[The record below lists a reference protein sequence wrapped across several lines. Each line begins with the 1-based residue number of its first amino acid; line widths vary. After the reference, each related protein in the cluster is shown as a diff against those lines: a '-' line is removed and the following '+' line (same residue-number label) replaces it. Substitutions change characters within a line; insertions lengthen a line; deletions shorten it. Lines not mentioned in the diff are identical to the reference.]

1 MVGLFKSQKL
11 QDRILRGYSLPLGVL
26 LLFGIVIGT
35 VVQLNNSVR
44 EDLARANRVIENM
57 RETVIGA
64 SRALRSAKGAALA
77 KMTKLEEFASYKEA
91 YKRAREK
98 MDTHAPL
105 AEAEIKNERIKE
117 QWIEFEGQLDSLA
130 RDMDEAMS
138 LLEAGKVKEA
148 IEKLP
153 GIQAAL
159 DEKADGIIK
168 AENEIIE
175 SIGKRA
181 ELIGNIAILI
191 TLVGIFGGGGFSL
204 VLANNIAKAIA
215 QEIQQ
220 AVAQISASAAQIAA
234 SMEEQEKTASLQ
246 AASVNETTTT
256 MDQLRASAHQSEEQ
270 AAAAAT
276 AAQEVLRL
284 AQQGNHSV
292 EETVAA
298 MIDLK
303 NKVGAI
309 ADQIVRLSEQTSQI
323 GSISSL
329 VNDLA
334 QQTNMLALNAS
345 VEAVRA
351 GEYGKG
357 FAVVAEEIRKLAEQ
371 SRQSALHIGQLVTDI
386 QNAINTTVMVT
397 DEGTKTANAGMSI
410 TENTAKAFSSIVEA
424 INTVAMNNQQI
435 LLNIR
440 QQGKAVEQ
448 VLEAM
453 EAINKGA
460 QEAAASITQVG
471 AGTAQLSATA
481 KNLESII

>member
-1 MVGLFKSQKL
+1 MVIALKDNRL
-11 QDRILRGYSLPLGVL
+11 QDRILRGYALPVGVL
-26 LLFGIVIGT
+26 VFFGIVIGA
-35 VVQLNNSVR
+35 VVQLNNNVR
-44 EDLARANRVIENM
+44 EDLARANRVIDNM
-57 RETVIGA
+57 RETVIGTG
-64 SRALRSAKGAALA
+64 RILRTARGAALFPGD
-77 KMTKLEEFASYKEA
+77 LASYQQSYQEGRK
-91 YKRAREK
+91 KIEK
-98 MDTHAPL
+98 HAPL
-105 AEAEIKNERIKE
+105 AQAEIQNEKIKQ
-117 QWIEFEGQLDSLA
+117 QWTEFEKELEA
-130 RDMDEAMS
+130 FIKKTDEVMN
-138 LLEAGKVKEA
+138 LLEAGKTQEA
-148 IEKLP
+148 IQRLK
-153 GIQAAL
+153 GIRATGL
-159 DEKADGIIK
+159 DEKADTIIQ

-175 SIGKRA
+175 AIGRRG
-181 ELIGNIAILI
+181 ELIGSVAILV
-191 TLVGIFGGGGFSL
+191 TLIGIFGGGGFTL
-204 VLANNIAKAIA
+204 VLANSIAKSIA

-220 AVAQISASAAQIAA
+220 AVAQISASAAEIAA
-234 SMEEQEKTASLQ
+234 SMEQQEKTASLQ

-270 AAAAAT
+270 AKAAAE
-276 AAQEVLRL
+276 AAQEVLQL
-284 AQQGNHSV
+284 AQQGNQSV
-292 EETVAA
+292 EETVAT

-303 NKVGAI
+303 NKVAAI

-371 SRQSALHIGQLVTDI
+371 SRQSALHISQLVTDI

-410 TENTAKAFSSIVEA
+410 TENTAKAFSSILEA

-460 QEAAASITQVG
+460 QETAASITQVG
-471 AGTAQLSATA
+471 RGTSELSATA
-481 KNLESII
+481 KNLEAMI

>member
-26 LLFGIVIGT
+26 VLFGIVIGT

-64 SRALRSAKGAALA
+64 SRALRAARGAALFP
-77 KMTKLEEFASYKEA
+77 EELASYQETYGK
-91 YKRAREK
+91 AREK
-98 MDTHAPL
+98 IEKHAPL
-105 AEAEIKNERIKE
+105 ALAEIREEKIKE
-117 QWIEFEGQLDSLA
+117 LWTEFEKQLGELTEGTDEVMKLLA
-130 RDMDEAMS
+130 
-138 LLEAGKVKEA
+138 AGKTQEA
-148 IEKLP
+148 VQKIK
-153 GIQAAL
+153 GIRAAGL
-159 DEKADGIIK
+159 DEKADEIIK

-481 KNLESII
+481 KNLESMI